1 MNISEDTKQLTALLN
16 AGVSP
21 FHCVLEAGRVLAEA
35 GFTRL
40 ALTDHWELQPGRGYI
55 LPLFDSTLAAFAI
68 GEKLTEKPSL
78 RMEAAHT
85 DWPCLRLKPSP
96 EVPAERYARLNA
108 EVYGSPIL
116 STWLDRPLSM
126 AGRLS
131 VAGEKPFEP
140 ETQFVDFKEPL
151 LTIPNLAIHM
161 NPDANN
167 GAKLNPQV
175 DMLPLMALVTDTLDK
190 DHFFLNRLAEEAGCA
205 PEDILDYEI
214 SVYNAEPCTV
224 CGLHREFLSAPRLDN
239 LTSVQ
244 ACLRGISAGMRE
256 NGINMILLYDNE
268 EIGSRTKQGAFS
280 SVTERVLEKIFLA
293 LGYGRETYLNAVM
306 DGFLLSMDVAHA
318 LHPNHPEK
326 CDIKN
331 KICMGDGVVLKMSSR
346 QSYATDSSCIGVIES
361 ICRGAKIP
369 YRKFSNRSDMKGGS
383 TLGAI
388 SSAELS
394 MKTVDIGVPI
404 LAMHSARELMACA
417 DQTAINRLA
426 SEFFLI

>member
-1 MNISEDTKQLTALLN
+1 MNISEDTKQLISLLD

-21 FHCVLEAGRVLAEA
+21 FHCVLEAERVLSAA
-35 GFTRL
+35 GFSRL
-40 ALTDHWELQPGRGYI
+40 ALTDRWELQPGRAYF
-55 LPLFDSTLAAFAI
+55 LPLFDSTLAAFTV
-68 GEKLTEKPSL
+68 GEALTDRPSL
-78 RMEAAHT
+78 RLEAAHT

-96 EVPAERYARLNA
+96 ELASERYAKLNV

-131 VAGEKPFEP
+131 TAGAHPMQP
-140 ETQFVDFKEPL
+140 ETRFVDFREPL

-161 NPDANN
+161 NREAND
-167 GAKLNPQV
+167 GMKLNPQV
-175 DMLPLMALVTDTLDK
+175 DMLPLMAAVTGALDR
-190 DHFFLNRLAEEAGCA
+190 DHFFLNRLAEEAGCV

-214 SVYNAEPCTV
+214 SVYNADPGAV
-224 CGLHREFLSAPRLDN
+224 CGLNGEFLSAPRLDN
-239 LTSVQ
+239 LTSVL
-244 ACLRGISAGMRE
+244 ACLRGITSGTRE

-280 SVTERVLEKIFLA
+280 AVTERILEKLFLA
-293 LGYGRETYLNAVM
+293 LGYDRETYLNAVM

-318 LHPNHPEK
+318 IHPNHPEK

-331 KICMGDGVVLKMSSR
+331 KICMGDGVVLKMCSR
-346 QSYATDSSCIGVIES
+346 QSYATDSSCIGVIEG
-361 ICRGAKIP
+361 ICRSREIP
-369 YRKFSNRSDMKGGS
+369 YRKFSNRSDMRGGS

-394 MKTVDIGVPI
+394 VKTVDIGVPI

-417 DQTAINRLA
+417 DQTALNRLA

>member
-1 MNISEDTKQLTALLN
+1 MNISEDTKQLITLLN

-21 FHCVLEAGRVLAEA
+21 FHCVLEAERVLSDA
-35 GFTRL
+35 GFERL
-40 ALTDHWELQPGRGYI
+40 ALTDRWNLQPGQGYY
-55 LPLFDSTLAAFAI
+55 LPLFDSTLAAFTI
-68 GEKLTEKPSL
+68 GGNLSDRPSL
-78 RMEAAHT
+78 RLEAAHT
-85 DWPCLRLKPSP
+85 DWPCLRVKPSP
-96 EVPAERYARLNA
+96 EASTERYAKLNV

-116 STWLDRPLSM
+116 NTWLDRPLSM

-131 VAGEKPFEP
+131 VAGGKPFEP
-140 ETQFVDFKEPL
+140 ETRFVDFKDPL

-161 NPDANN
+161 NPEAND
-167 GAKLNPQV
+167 GMKLNPQI
-175 DMLPLMALVTDTLDK
+175 DMLPLMAAVTDALDR

-205 PEDILDYEI
+205 PEEILDYEI
-214 SVYNAEPCTV
+214 SIYNTDPCAVT
-224 CGLHREFLSAPRLDN
+224 GLNGEFLSAPRLDN
-239 LTSVQ
+239 LTSVL
-244 ACLRGISAGMRE
+244 ACLHGITAGTRE

-268 EIGSRTKQGAFS
+268 EIGSRTKQGALS
-280 SVTERVLEKIFLA
+280 SVTERILEKIFLA
-293 LGYGRETYLNAVM
+293 LRYDRETYLNAVM

-318 LHPNHPEK
+318 IHPNHPEK

-369 YRKFSNRSDMKGGS
+369 YRKFSNRSDMRGGS

>member
-1 MNISEDTKQLTALLN
+1 MNISEDTKQLISLLS

-21 FHCVLEAGRVLAEA
+21 FHCVQKAQSILSSA

-40 ALTDHWELQPGRGYI
+40 ALTDRWELEPGRAYFV
-55 LPLFDSTLAAFAI
+55 PLFDSTLAAFTV
-68 GEKLTEKPSL
+68 GEALSESPSL
-78 RMEAAHT
+78 RLEAAHT

-96 EVPAERYARLNA
+96 ELTSERYAKLNV

-126 AGRLS
+126 AGRVS
-131 VAGEKPFEP
+131 TAGEHPLKPK
-140 ETQFVDFKEPL
+140 THFVDFKKPL

-161 NPDANN
+161 NPEAND
-167 GAKLNPQV
+167 GMKLNPQV
-175 DMLPLMALVTDTLDK
+175 DMLPLMAMVTDVLDR
-190 DHFFLNRLAEEAGCA
+190 DHFFLKRLAEEAGCA
-205 PEDILDYEI
+205 PEEILDYEI
-214 SVYNAEPCTV
+214 CIYNADPGTV
-224 CGLHREFLSAPRLDN
+224 CGLNGEFLSAPRLDN
-239 LTSVQ
+239 LTSVL
-244 ACLRGISAGMRE
+244 ACLHAITSGTRE
-256 NGINMILLYDNE
+256 NGINLILLYDNE
-268 EIGSRTKQGAFS
+268 EIGSRTKQGACS
-280 SVTERVLEKIFLA
+280 AVTERVLEKLFLA
-293 LGYGRETYLNAVM
+293 LGYDRETCLNAMM

-318 LHPNHPEK
+318 IHPNHPEK

-346 QSYATDSSCIGVIES
+346 QSYATDSSCISAIEG

-369 YRKFSNRSDMKGGS
+369 YRKFSNRSDMRGGS

-394 MKTVDIGVPI
+394 MRAVDIGVPI

-417 DQTAINRLA
+417 DQTALNRLA